1 MLNIL
6 VDTNTVRNR
15 LSVLGFSFVGV
26 ADVPDLHIDT
36 SVYTTDYP
44 ITADYTAVYHKDSR
58 QLDDDVCYAMG
69 TEYYE
74 HLQENVGK
82 QYYAYFVYRRIEE
95 VQYDANG
102 SCKYSCP
109 DSSIHVPLATVY
121 YPKNKRFYSMCY
133 CGTLEWLHMEMKEEL
148 VVQNDTVIIVR
159 K

>member
-44 ITADYTAVYHKDSR
+44 ITADYTAVYHKDR
-58 QLDDDVCYAMG
+58 RNLDDDLCYSMG
-69 TEYYE
+69 TEYYDYLE
-74 HLQENVGK
+74 KNVGK
-82 QYYAYFVYRRIEE
+82 EFYAYFVYRMLEE
-95 VQYDANG
+95 VQYDSAV
-102 SCKYSCP
+102 SKYSCK
-109 DSSIHVPLATVY
+109 DSDIHAPLALVY
-121 YPKNKRFYSMCY
+121 YPTKKRFYSMCY